1 MSELAISTTPAARR
15 SSLVDWSLRLIL
27 ALVFVYQGMDKF
39 GSRRLWIR
47 VFSEIGVGQ
56 WFRYA
61 TGAVEIIGAILMM
74 IPKATVVSVALLAC
88 TMVGALLTQIAIIGA
103 GPQTVLVSVLLA
115 LILAV
120 GWRRRQDQ
128 R

>member
-1 MSELAISTTPAARR
+1 MPELAIGTTPAARR
-15 SSLVDWSLRLIL
+15 SRLVDWSLRLIL
-27 ALVFVYQGMDKF
+27 ALVFLYQGLDKF

-61 TGAVEIIGAILMM
+61 TAAVEIIGAILVM
-74 IPKATVVSVALLAC
+74 IRKATAVAVTLLAC
-88 TMVGALLTQIAIIGA
+88 TMVCALLTQVAIIGV
-103 GPQTVLVSVLLA
+103 GPQTVLVGVLIA

-120 GWRRRQDQ
+120 GWRRRQGE

>member
-1 MSELAISTTPAARR
+1 MPELAIGTTPAARR
-15 SSLVDWSLRLIL
+15 SRLVDWSLRLIL
-27 ALVFVYQGMDKF
+27 ALVFLYQGLDKF

-61 TGAVEIIGAILMM
+61 TGAVEIIGAILVM
-74 IPKATVVSVALLAC
+74 IRKATAVAVTLLAC
-88 TMVGALLTQIAIIGA
+88 TMVGALLTQVAIIGV
-103 GPQTVLVSVLLA
+103 GPQTVLVGVLIA

-120 GWRRRQDQ
+120 GWRRRQGE